1 MVDKIVFA
9 VFAAALLSTVA
20 VYLILREK
28 LGSRNKRVRQRLSE
42 LSTEHDVEEDVIYP
56 ILRDYKLST
65 IPFLDRILNKF
76 RIFQNLQQLIDQA
89 GIPMKAG
96 VLVLAMLC
104 LGGLVFI
111 LVSNISNIFLLS
123 LAAAFLVGS
132 LPYYYVR
139 WKKGKRKE
147 EFEAFLPEAIDL
159 MANALKSGFSLESAL
174 SMVAR
179 EIPDPVGIEFGVAFE
194 EQNLGVPLPEA
205 LANMARRVESNE
217 LSLMTTALVIHK
229 KTGGNLAEILER
241 IGNTIRQRFRLEREI
256 KTHSAH
262 GKLSAIILILLPIF
276 LAVAIFIL
284 RPDYVKVLWVEKI
297 GRYLLVTAIIMQ
309 LMGIWIIRRIVN
321 IRV

>member
-1 MVDKIVFA
+1 MIEKIVFA
-9 VFAAALLSTVA
+9 VFAAALLSTTA

-28 LGSRNKRVRQRLSE
+28 LGIRNKRVRRRLNE
-42 LSTEHDVEEDVIYP
+42 LATEHDVDEDVVYP

-65 IPFLDRILNKF
+65 IPTLDRILSRF
-76 RIFQNLQQLIDQA
+76 RFSQNLQQLIDQA

-96 VLVLAMLC
+96 ALVLAMLS

-111 LVSNISNIFLLS
+111 VVRHLSNFVILS
-123 LAAAFLVGS
+123 LVAAFFVGS

-147 EFEAFLPEAIDL
+147 EFESFLPEAIDL

-179 EIPDPVGIEFGVAFE
+179 EIPDPVGIEFGIAFE
-194 EQNLGVPLPEA
+194 EQNIGVPLHEA
-205 LANMARRVESNE
+205 LSNMARRVESNE

-256 KTHSAH
+256 KIHSAH
-262 GKLSAIILILLPIF
+262 GRLSALILILLPII
-276 LAVAIFIL
+276 LALAIFVI

-297 GRYLLVTAIIMQ
+297 GRYLLGAAVIMQ
-309 LMGIWIIRRIVN
+309 LIGIWIIRRIANVQ
-321 IRV
+321 V